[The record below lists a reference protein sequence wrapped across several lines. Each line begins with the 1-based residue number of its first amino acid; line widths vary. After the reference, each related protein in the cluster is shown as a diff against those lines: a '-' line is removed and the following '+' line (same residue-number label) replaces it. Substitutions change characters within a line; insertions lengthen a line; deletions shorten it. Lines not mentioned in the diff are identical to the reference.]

1 MVVYLTCTGWLTIGS
16 EVTSSN
22 YSQELYNSY
31 FPGVDGFLLGQM
43 DEIES
48 RRPKTPPPRGGRG
61 GGRGRGSGRGRG
73 RGTST
78 PGTTGPF

>member
-1 MVVYLTCTGWLTIGS
+1 MMVYFPGWLTIGS

-31 FPGVDGFLLGQM
+31 FTGVDGFLLGQL

-61 GGRGRGSGRGRG
+61 GGTRGRGTSRGRG
-73 RGTST
+73 RGTNTST
-78 PGTTGPF
+78 PSGTF